1 MAKLISSKNK
11 IRPKTDILSGEYRG
25 YGEVEVAISE
35 GITKIRSYAF
45 EDCTNLE
52 IVHCPESL
60 ERIDEN
66 AFYNCPNL
74 KKIIIKEGQDKR
86 VYFQMAGS
94 TDLIKLGLPYI
105 LGDSVKKGHPI
116 EIKPSPF

>member
-1 MAKLISSKNK
+1 MAILISSKIK

-25 YGEVEVAISE
+25 YGEVEVVIPK

-45 EDCTNLE
+45 EHCPNLE

-66 AFYNCPNL
+66 AFYNCPKL
-74 KKIIIKEGQDKR
+74 KEVILEDAGQNVKFRITASLDVIKSG
-86 VYFQMAGS
+86 VS
-94 TDLIKLGLPYI
+94 YI
-105 LGDSVKKGHPI
+105 LGDSVIKGYPI
-116 EIKPSPF
+116 EIEPNP

>member
-1 MAKLISSKNK
+1 MTKLISSKNK
-11 IRPKTDILSGEYRG
+11 IKPKTDILSGEYRG
-25 YGEVEVAISE
+25 YGEVEVTISE

-45 EDCTNLE
+45 EDCPNLE

-74 KKIIIKEGQDKR
+74 KEVILEDAGQNVKFRITASLDVIKSGA
-86 VYFQMAGS
+86 F
-94 TDLIKLGLPYI
+94 YI
-105 LGDSVKKGHPI
+105 LGDSVRKGYPI